1 MVGRTEETFQTIVG
15 FGYKLDRVGLVDNR
29 PSTTSCTPLSKNFS
43 FIKIKKITDDMWNVT
58 QDTWLMVSVKHSLK
72 ISALQF

>member
-43 FIKIKKITDDMWNVT
+43 FIKIKKITDDM
-58 QDTWLMVSVKHSLK
+58 
-72 ISALQF
+72 